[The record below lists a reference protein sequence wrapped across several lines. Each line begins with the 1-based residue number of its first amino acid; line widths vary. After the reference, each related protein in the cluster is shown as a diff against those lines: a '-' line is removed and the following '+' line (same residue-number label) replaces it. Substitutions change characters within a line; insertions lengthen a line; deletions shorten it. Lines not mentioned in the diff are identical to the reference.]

1 MQAARAR
8 RAEAPA
14 RPHTPTRTRDTLA
27 ALTAKIR
34 SVHRLHLLPGEDA
47 RESASFRRHLNK
59 ESEAANRSTRAR
71 TPATKTPRIIRPRA
85 PNMEEYFHRD

>member
-1 MQAARAR
+1 
-8 RAEAPA
+8 
-14 RPHTPTRTRDTLA
+14 
-27 ALTAKIR
+27 
-34 SVHRLHLLPGEDA
+34 LHLLPGEDA